1 MSPKKDYNPNAHLQ
15 NLMDYNPYA
24 LRVGRLRVKPM
35 WVRII
40 ILMVG
45 MKEKSKGWKIQSKV
59 SVKVG

>member
-1 MSPKKDYNPNAHLQ
+1 
-15 NLMDYNPYA
+15 
-24 LRVGRLRVKPM
+24 M